1 MAENKYLVV
10 TGVPSIKKYVF
21 GTDRLKEI
29 RGASAL
35 LEQLTRNRTIEYLN
49 DCQQLDVETV
59 FVGGGAGQFIISA
72 EYEDLNY
79 HLRTL
84 EGEFFKAT
92 CGGVRFNWGVA
103 LYEEKNYQQALASA
117 ERNARLK
124 NEETPFKPF
133 SQLHTGFIRECDSC
147 DGMVSAI
154 SQENDDND
162 SMFCDVCHAK
172 IDFNFQKARKSF
184 LNQLAYYLL
193 EKGVHAE
200 PPQDFEQIG
209 EQCRTRRGYTALVYA
224 DGNAMGK
231 FIKAIDR
238 KDLFEFFSHTVDS
251 SIREACFEALFEV
264 CFQDPNNPPTTIPAE
279 ILMLGGD
286 DLLVYLT
293 ADTAFPF
300 AIKVAEK
307 FNILTRK
314 KMEASS
320 KGAFFLE
327 RSEGKGLCI
336 SLGIAFGKSHTPF
349 SILLEQSE
357 ELLDSAKKA
366 GSDNPEA
373 RQFYTPT
380 YIDYHFATS
389 FNQVHVA
396 DCRINHLEI
405 YGKLGRKS
413 IKLYRKP
420 YSLIDA
426 KALWNS
432 ACKLVQTGIPSTRLN
447 RMGYAPS
454 LGKMNGTLECLKLY
468 TRTRSDYQRLAIG
481 DALARFDCIRNM
493 PWNEGDLE
501 DTTVLVDLMELVG
514 FCGNDNIKA
523 GEESDVP

>member
-1 MAENKYLVV
+1 MAEKKYLVV

-35 LEQLTRNRTIEYLN
+35 LEELTRNRIIEYLGG
-49 DCQQLDVETV
+49 CKQFDVEAV

-72 EYEDLNY
+72 EYEDLDY
-79 HLRTL
+79 YLRTL
-84 EGEFFKAT
+84 EGEFFKST
-92 CGGVRFNWGVA
+92 CGGARLNWGAA
-103 LYEEKNYQQALASA
+103 LYEGNNYQQALARA

-124 NEETPFKPF
+124 VEEAPFKPF

-154 SQENDDND
+154 SQENGDND
-162 SMFCDVCHAK
+162 SMFCDICHAK
-172 IDFNFQKARKSF
+172 IDFNYEKARKSF
-184 LNQLAYYLL
+184 LNELSDYLQA
-193 EKGVHAE
+193 KGVRAE

-209 EQCRTRRGYTALVYA
+209 EQCQTRRGYTALVYA
-224 DGNAMGK
+224 DGNSMGK

-238 KDLFEFFSHTVDS
+238 KDLFEFFSHTVDT
-251 SIREACFEALFEV
+251 SIKEACFEALFEV
-264 CFQDPNNPPTTIPAE
+264 CFQNANNPPTTIPAE

-300 AIKVAEK
+300 AIQVAEK
-307 FNILTRK
+307 FSTLTRK

-320 KGAFFLE
+320 EGAFFLE

-357 ELLDSAKKA
+357 ELLASAKKA

-373 RQFYTPT
+373 EKFYTPT

-389 FNQVHVA
+389 FNQIQVV

-432 ACKLVQTGIPSTRLN
+432 ACNLVQMGIANTRLN

-468 TRTRSDYQRLAIG
+468 TRTRAEDQRLAIW